1 MVKQTKTFKKGNVT
15 KKALSAILAASMVM
29 TSSSFVMAEP
39 VDVVVEG
46 EAVDTVAEEAEA
58 EVVEDADAIAVA
70 DENVGVEFG
79 TISLA
84 EDVIV
89 RGKNDGDTKTAVRN
103 MLFGGNTKVWQD
115 GINWGLNDYFNSTTG
130 DAVDGYVVKIL
141 NGTKV
146 QTVISNNKSASLAL
160 PYKAGTY
167 TLEVTYPS
175 ESKSATADFRIVDKG
190 VAVTVDGKS
199 VSEKDNVIDKA
210 YVYTGSPITP
220 IVQDVVYTDD
230 QGVEHKLVKNSD
242 YQITYKNNEE
252 LGKADNSNVDERPAI
267 VITFVNGYRGVPSKT
282 IYFTIGT
289 ADIANADIEI
299 NNKTQETEYNG
310 SAQVPVVDKV
320 TMGSKTLEKDKD
332 YAVQLINKADTS
344 NTMVDSAVDAGVYDI
359 YVVGKGN
366 YTGQVLLTGAQFEIT
381 KRELSQKNVT
391 IKVDDVEYT
400 GNVTLPAVFGLNNK
414 GEWDSSKKSVVT
426 VIDES
431 TKKPI
436 DRKDYKILF
445 VTNKSMATTTDKRPV
460 SKDLGSYEI
469 EIVPS
474 ATSNYKES
482 NVPATATYNVVLNS
496 LAFVAKDASLENGVL
511 TYNGVGRLPTS
522 VTLEKNKK
530 ALATD
535 GKKEFDN
542 YIVEFPKASD
552 CVNAGTYEIKLTG
565 RNKYAGQT
573 ATIPFTIVPATLPEK
588 SNNSILVNTMYAPI
602 SHVGNPEKPFVDLV
616 LKVPATA
623 STAEHDYQLVEGTD
637 FTAVADTKANTVTVT
652 GKGNFTG
659 KQTYGYTDGST
670 QTNLNDTAIQV
681 TMKKTF
687 AYSAK
692 YIEPTYDDFELAEVG
707 PNGSRPI
714 VAKADYVIK
723 GYIDNVEVGTGY
735 IIVEAAKVTE
745 NSSDNKISYT
755 GTRLIPFEI
764 AANEVATVYKL
775 DTSKV
780 KAEVLYDGKVH
791 KYEVGTSNVDGAIMI
806 KTVKDNAYAAANEV
820 ESVKYFRDGRELK
833 PESTAFEDFKAPGTI
848 TVEVKM
854 KNYSGKLTYSYTIV
868 GEELSKVVSIDY
880 NIPDQQYTGKEI
892 KPEVKITEKDV
903 AVGTIKEG
911 RDYQITYVNNI
922 ERGRAYAV
930 VEGIGNYSGKYY
942 VPFNIVGQEDQ
953 TITVLAAQARDIQN
967 RTLNSTP
974 TVVKFEAGKAPKTA
988 VTYTSSDEDVVKV
1001 DESGKITYTGLGEA
1015 TITIKAAETA
1025 EYKAAEAT
1033 MTVKVGLAKPSFTPF
1048 SKNNAF
1054 TLTSSTVKGAEKFEV
1069 QYATKKDFSNKK
1081 SVKFKAT
1088 SGKVRQVKVS
1098 AGDKKTYYVR
1108 VRAISGTETSE
1119 WSKVKTVATK

>member
-29 TSSSFVMAEP
+29 TSSSFVMAAPADADVIVEDAAVEATAVEEVVGVEETEP
-39 VDVVVEG
+39 
-46 EAVDTVAEEAEA
+46 VAEEN
-58 EVVEDADAIAVA
+58 VGADA
-70 DENVGVEFG
+70 
-79 TISLA
+79 TIDS
-84 EDVIV
+84 DI
-89 RGKNDGDTKTAVRN
+89 
-103 MLFGGNTKVWQD
+103 Q
-115 GINWGLNDYFNSTTG
+115 GLDPEYFITSSEG
-130 DAVDGYVVKIL
+130 VDGATERIW
-141 NGTKV
+141 N
-146 QTVISNNKSASLAL
+146 VISNATFKKSSVADRLKISHAL
-160 PYKAGTY
+160 TQSDYYDVKINGEQLSRSNFTAQPGTY
-167 TLEVTYPS
+167 TITIEGKNYGGQSVTGTAR
-175 ESKSATADFRIVDKG
+175 ATFSIAYQGAVVNVGEGDYNETVALADDVLDRSYTYTGNPIEPV
-190 VAVTVDGKS
+190 VKS
-199 VSEKDNVIDKA
+199 VTLDGQTLTK
-210 YVYTGSPITP
+210 G
-220 IVQDVVYTDD
+220 
-230 QGVEHKLVKNSD
+230 SD
-242 YQITYKNNEE
+242 YTVSYRNNTE
-252 LGKADNSNVDERPAI
+252 LGRANNSNVEERPAI
-267 VITFVNGYRGVPSKT
+267 VITFVNGYRSVPSKT

-332 YAVQLINKADTS
+332 YAVKLINRLDIS
-344 NTMVDSAVDAGVYDI
+344 NKMVDSAVDAGVYDI

-400 GNVTLPAVFGLNNK
+400 GNVTLPSVFGLDNN
-414 GEWDSSKKSVVT
+414 GNWDSNKKSVVT

-445 VTNKSMATTTDKRPV
+445 VTNKSMATTDKNPV

-496 LAFVAKDASLENGVL
+496 LAFVAKDANLENGVL
-511 TYNGVGRLPTS
+511 TYNGVGQLPTS
-522 VTLEKNKK
+522 VTLENDSTNKK

-573 ATIPFTIVPATLPEK
+573 ATIPFTIVPATLPK
-588 SNNSILVNTMYAPI
+588 NNDNDNRITVNPMYAPI

-616 LKVPATA
+616 LNVPETT
-623 STAEHDYQLVEGTD
+623 STVARTYQLVEGTD

-659 KQTYGYTDGST
+659 KQTYNYTDGST

-692 YIEPTYDDFELAEVG
+692 AIEPTYDDFELAEVG
-707 PNGSRPI
+707 PNGNRPI
-714 VAKADYVIK
+714 VGKADYVIK

-735 IIVEAAKVTE
+735 IIVEAAEGTE
-745 NSSDNKISYT
+745 NSSTNKISYT

-780 KAEVLYDGKVH
+780 KAEVPYDGKAHQYAVR
-791 KYEVGTSNVDGAIMI
+791 TSNVDGAIMI
-806 KTVKDNAYAAANEV
+806 KTVKDNAYAAVNEV

-833 PESTAFEDFKAPGTI
+833 LESDAFEDFKAPGTI

-892 KPEVKITEKDV
+892 KPEVKITEKDT

-942 VPFNIVGQEDQ
+942 VPFSIVGQEDQ

-967 RTLNSTP
+967 RTLNSKP

-988 VTYTSSDEDVVKV
+988 VTYASSDEDVVKV
-1001 DESGKITYTGLGEA
+1001 DETGKITYTGLGEA

-1081 SVKFKAT
+1081 SKTFTTT
-1088 SGKVRQVKVS
+1088 SAGKVRQVTVS
-1098 AGDKKTYYVR
+1098 ASDKKTYYVR
-1108 VRAISGTETSE
+1108 VRAISGTTKSA
-1119 WSKVKTVATK
+1119 WSTTKTVATK